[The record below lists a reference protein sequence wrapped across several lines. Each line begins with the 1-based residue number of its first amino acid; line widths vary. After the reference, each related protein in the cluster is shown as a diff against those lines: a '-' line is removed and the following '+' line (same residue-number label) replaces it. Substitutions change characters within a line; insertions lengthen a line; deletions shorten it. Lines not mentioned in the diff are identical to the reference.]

1 MANYTINRSAVSKKL
16 VEAMKSE
23 LPKVDKA
30 LAANLKTQKDK
41 LLNNLD
47 KNDISIELS
56 VEDPE
61 SHIPSLMLEYG
72 NLFSY
77 LGFNQGDQPY
87 SKLRNYMS
95 NSIKISKKLEIKKVT
110 NDRLYYTYSVSLPS
124 EDQIYKKTK
133 LPWQKNNSWVRI
145 VEKTGLDNFG
155 HFLFTIEKEL
165 KKSRSTT
172 GLQIKQKLNDSKNL
186 DPSPYVI
193 NELNELK
200 KGLTKN
206 RLKL

>member
-200 KGLTKN
+200 KGLTKH